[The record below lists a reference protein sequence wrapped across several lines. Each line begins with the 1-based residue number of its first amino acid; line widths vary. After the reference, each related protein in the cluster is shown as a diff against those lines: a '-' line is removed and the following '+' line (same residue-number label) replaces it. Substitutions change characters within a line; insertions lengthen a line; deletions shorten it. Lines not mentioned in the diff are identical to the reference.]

1 VIVGLLGPL
10 EVEGDGRR
18 VGGGRLRALLAR
30 LALDAGRPVTV
41 GRLVD
46 AVWEDE
52 LPADE
57 THALQSL
64 VSRLRRALGDGRL
77 AAAPGGYVLHADVD
91 ARRFETLAAEGHAAL
106 ADPERA
112 AKLLGEALGL
122 WRGPALA
129 DLADY
134 RFAVAEA
141 ARLEDLRLSAA
152 ADRAQA
158 ELALGRGAGLVGE
171 LEALTAEHPLHERLA
186 ARHIAALAASG
197 RQADA
202 LAAYERIRVRLA
214 EELGVPPSAELQA
227 AHLAVLRGEAAPAA
241 PAARTRTN
249 LPAEVTSFVGRSAEI
264 ATIAARLEH
273 GRLVTLVGPGGAG
286 KTRLAREAV
295 AGWVDRVADGVWLAE
310 LAPVTATVEVVP
322 AILGAL
328 GVRDPAVSDRPLA
341 PRDRLERLLDA
352 LADRETILVL
362 DNCEHLIAEVA
373 ELAERLLAACP
384 RLRIVATSREAL
396 AIAGESIVAVPPLAS
411 DPALELFADRARAA
425 DPDFVVDDAAREI
438 CRRLDGLPLALELA
452 AARLRALPAAE
463 LAARLDDRFRLLTG
477 GSRTALPRHR
487 TLRAV
492 VDWSWELLTEDER
505 RLARRLAVFAAGA
518 TVESAAAV
526 GGDFDGLAA
535 LVDRS
540 LLQIVPGTAPVRYRM
555 LETLREYGLERL
567 EEAGELAATRDAHAR
582 HFAALVDEAEPR
594 LRRPGQKRWFA
605 LLQAER
611 ENILAGL
618 RWLGDRGDA
627 RGALHLAVA
636 LMWFWLLSGGQKEA
650 EAWLDFALAV
660 AGEADPLDRFIA
672 SGLRELSAL
681 SDAGDGE
688 RMKARLTEISHEL
701 EALDDR
707 DRPLLAVAKP
717 ILALFAGDEALAARF
732 EAAARAHPDPWVGAA
747 LHLLNAGRAENEGE
761 IEAMG
766 TELATARAKFAEVG
780 DGWGL
785 AMALFIESGRHLVSG
800 RLDAARASLDEA
812 QQALEGLDTDVGG
825 GMLDVRMADIHLRQ
839 GDLAGARE
847 RALAALSRR
856 DVGGDDAVF
865 VEAMLARIDWLSGD
879 LAGGRARLEEARE
892 RIARRGPILPQYAHA
907 QATLEALSALL
918 AAEAGEFDEAERRL
932 AAAFPAARATTDMP
946 IVALAGV
953 AAASLAAARGCPD
966 EAAELLGAAA
976 AVRGA
981 DDVTSPEVARLR
993 DAARARA
1000 YARGRGLSRE
1010 AALERLAAASSSAA
1024 PVGP

>member
-77 AAAPGGYVLHADVD
+77 AAAPGGYVLHAEVD
-91 ARRFETLAAEGHAAL
+91 AQRFEALAAEGHAAL
-106 ADPERA
+106 GDPERA
-112 AKLLGEALGL
+112 ARPLGDALGL

-141 ARLEDLRLSAA
+141 ARLEDLRLAAA

-158 ELALGRGAGLVGE
+158 ELALGRGARLVGE

-186 ARHIAALAASG
+186 AQHIAALSAAG

-202 LAAYERIRVRLA
+202 LAAYERIRVRLSD
-214 EELGVPPSAELQA
+214 ELGVPPSAELQA
-227 AHLAVLRGEAAPAA
+227 AHLAVLRGERAQAPA
-241 PAARTRTN
+241 PTRTRTN
-249 LPAEVTSFVGRSAEI
+249 LPAEVTSFVGRAAEI
-264 ATIAARLEH
+264 ATIASRLER

-286 KTRLAREAV
+286 KTRLSREAV
-295 AGWVDRVADGVWLAE
+295 AGWVDRVADGVWLVE
-310 LAPVTATVEVVP
+310 LAPVTAEVEIVP

-328 GVRDPAVSDRPLA
+328 GVREPAVSDRPLA
-341 PRDRLERLLDA
+341 PRDSLERLLDA
-352 LADRETILVL
+352 LDDREAILVL

-373 ELAERLLAACP
+373 ALAERLLAACP
-384 RLRIVATSREAL
+384 RLRILATSREAL

-411 DPALELFADRARAA
+411 EPAVELFADRALAA

-492 VDWSWELLTEDER
+492 VDWSWDLLCDDER
-505 RLARRLAVFAAGA
+505 RLARRLAVFSAGA

-540 LLQIVPGTAPVRYRM
+540 LLQIVPGTTPVRYRM
-555 LETLREYGLERL
+555 LETIREYGLERL

-582 HFAALVDEAEPR
+582 HFAQLVDIAEPR

-627 RGALHLAVA
+627 RCALHLAVA
-636 LMWFWLLSGGQKEA
+636 LMWFWLLSGSQKEA

-660 AGEADPLDRFIA
+660 EGEADPVDRGIA
-672 SGLRELSAL
+672 AGLREVGAL

-688 RMKARLTEISHEL
+688 RMKERLTALSHEL
-701 EALDDR
+701 EAFDDT

-717 ILALFAGDEALAARF
+717 ILALFAGDQERATRL
-732 EAAARAHPDPWVGAA
+732 EAAAREHPDPWVDAA
-747 LHLLNAGRAENEGE
+747 LHLLNAGRSENEGE

-766 TELATARAKFAEVG
+766 DELATARAKFAAIG
-780 DGWGL
+780 DAWGL
-785 AMALFIESGRHLVSG
+785 AMALFIDSGRHLVSG
-800 RLDAARASLDEA
+800 RLDAARAALDEGK
-812 QQALEGLDTDVGG
+812 QALDGLDTDVGG
-825 GMLDVRMADIHLRQ
+825 GMLDVRMADIRLRQ

-847 RALAALSRR
+847 LALGALSRR

-865 VEAMLARIDWLSGD
+865 VEAMVARIDWLSGD
-879 LAGGRARLEEARE
+879 LPGARARVDEARE
-892 RIARRGPILPQYAHA
+892 RIARRGRVLPQYAHA
-907 QATLEALSALL
+907 QAVLEALSALL
-918 AAEAGEFDEAERRL
+918 AVEAGELDEAERRL
-932 AAAFPAARATTDMP
+932 AAAYPAALGTTDMP
-946 IVALAGV
+946 IVATAGV
-953 AAASLAAARGCPD
+953 AAAALAAARGCPE

-981 DDVTSPEVARLR
+981 EDFTSPEVARLR
-993 DAARARA
+993 DDAHAAA
-1000 YARGRGLSRE
+1000 YARGRALSRE
-1010 AALERLAAASSSAA
+1010 AALERLAAVASSPA

>member
-1 VIVGLLGPL
+1 MIVGLLGPL

-77 AAAPGGYVLHADVD
+77 AAAPGGYVLDAEVD
-91 ARRFETLAAEGHAAL
+91 AQRFEALAAEGHAAL

-112 AKLLGEALGL
+112 ARLLGEALGL

-141 ARLEDLRLSAA
+141 ARLEDLRLAAA
-152 ADRAQA
+152 ADRAAA
-158 ELALGRGAGLVGE
+158 ELALGRGARLVGE
-171 LEALTAEHPLHERLA
+171 LEALSAEHPLHERLA
-186 ARHIAALAASG
+186 ARHIAALYAAG

-214 EELGVPPSAELQA
+214 DALGIPPSAELLQ
-227 AHLAVLRGEAAPAA
+227 AHLAVLRGEPAPAA
-241 PAARTRTN
+241 APARTRTN
-249 LPAEVTSFVGRSAEI
+249 LPAEVTSFVGRAAEI
-264 ATIAARLEH
+264 ATIGARLER

-286 KTRLAREAV
+286 KTRLSREAV
-295 AGWVDRVADGVWLAE
+295 AGWVDRVADGVWLVE
-310 LAPVTATVEVVP
+310 LAPVTAEVEIVP

-328 GVRDPAVSDRPLA
+328 GVREPAVSDRPLA
-341 PRDRLERLLDA
+341 PRDSLERLLDA
-352 LADRETILVL
+352 LGDREAILVL

-384 RLRIVATSREAL
+384 RLRILATSREAL

-411 DPALELFADRARAA
+411 EPAVELFADRALAA
-425 DPDFVVDDAAREI
+425 DPDFVVDDVAREI

-492 VDWSWELLTEDER
+492 VDWSWELLCDDER
-505 RLARRLAVFAAGA
+505 RLARRLAVFGAGA

-540 LLQIVPGTAPVRYRM
+540 LLQIVPGTTPVRYRM
-555 LETLREYGLERL
+555 LETIREYGLERL

-582 HFAALVDEAEPR
+582 HFAALADTAEPK
-594 LRRPGQKRWFA
+594 LRGPEQKRWYA

-611 ENILAGL
+611 ENVLAAL
-618 RWLGDRGDA
+618 RWLGERGDA
-627 RGALHLAVA
+627 RGEVHLAVT
-636 LMWFWLLSGGQKEA
+636 LLWFWMLSGSQNETI
-650 EAWLDFALAV
+650 AWLDLALSVEGESDPDERAIAQGIRDIAALAAKGDAEALKRRIGELAV
-660 AGEADPLDRFIA
+660 A
-672 SGLRELSAL
+672 
-681 SDAGDGE
+681 
-688 RMKARLTEISHEL
+688 L

-707 DRPLLAVAKP
+707 ERPLLAVAKP
-717 ILALFAGDEALAARF
+717 VMAMFAGDDERAARS
-732 EAAARAHPDPWVGAA
+732 ERAASEHPDPWVRAM
-747 LHLLNAGRAENEGE
+747 LHLFRAGRSENEGDVA
-761 IEAMG
+761 AMAG
-766 TELATARAKFAEVG
+766 ELAAARERFSAIG
-780 DGWGL
+780 DAWGL
-785 AMALFIESGRHLVSG
+785 GMTLFIDSG
-800 RLDAARASLDEA
+800 RLMVE
-812 QQALEGLDTDVGG
+812 
-825 GMLDVRMADIHLRQ
+825 
-839 GDLAGARE
+839 GDLAGAHRTLVE
-847 RALAALSRR
+847 AQDALRDLNPDTGDGMLDFRLADIELRLGEIEAARARARRARDRR
-856 DVGGDDAVF
+856 DLGRDDTAF
-865 VEAMLARIDWLSGD
+865 AQALIARIEWVAGD
-879 LAGGRARLEEARE
+879 LEAARAELADARE
-892 RIARRGPILPQYAHA
+892 RLIRKPPALPEQGHGRA
-907 QATLEALSALL
+907 LVEALHAIVAVDLGEL
-918 AAEAGEFDEAERRL
+918 EAAEASVAAGHEA
-932 AAAFPAARATTDMP
+932 AVATADMP
-946 IVALAGV
+946 IVAAVAV
-953 AAASLAAARGCPD
+953 AAASLAVARGER
-966 EAAELLGAAA
+966 EAAGELLGAAA
-976 AVRGA
+976 ALRGA
-981 DDVTSPEVARLR
+981 EELTNHAVARLH
-993 DAARARA
+993 AAVPAAA
-1000 YARGRGLSRE
+1000 YARGRALSRE
-1010 AALERLAAASSSAA
+1010 AALERLAAAASSPA